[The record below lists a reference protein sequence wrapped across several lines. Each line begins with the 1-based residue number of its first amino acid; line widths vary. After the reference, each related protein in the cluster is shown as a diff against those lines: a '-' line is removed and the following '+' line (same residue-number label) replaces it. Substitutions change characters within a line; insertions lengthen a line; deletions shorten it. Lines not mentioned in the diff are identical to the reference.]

1 MTHSPPPPPPPS
13 KDPGSPAAFP
23 PEEQPAAPSPAVAG
37 PHAAANDSEE
47 VYYAG
52 SPLLRGELGRGVLWI
67 LIGLMLIA
75 GPFIYH
81 AIASH
86 ADASRT
92 WPIWWL
98 FLGFIVLGLIFIF
111 IPYLQAKS
119 TRYRITNYRIDV
131 SRGLLGTSID
141 TIELWHV
148 EDIRYHQSLASKL
161 AAIGDITIISKHPTI
176 PVLVM
181 RSLPHSR
188 KLFTELEQRVIAVKR
203 LSGVVKVDPGT

>member
-1 MTHSPPPPPPPS
+1 MTHHAPLPD
-13 KDPGSPAAFP
+13 KDPTTPGAFDTEQQPTAPAMP
-23 PEEQPAAPSPAVAG
+23 PAG

-47 VYYAG
+47 IYYAG
-52 SPLLRGELGRGVLWI
+52 SPMLRGELGRGILWI
-67 LIGLMLIA
+67 VIGLMLVA

-81 AIASH
+81 AIATRAHVS
-86 ADASRT
+86 AGKT

-98 FLGFIVLGLIFIF
+98 FLGFIVLGLVFIF

-148 EDIRYHQSLASKL
+148 EDLRYHQC
-161 AAIGDITIISKHPTI
+161 IGDKLSGIGNITIISKHPTI
-176 PVLVM
+176 PVLIL

-188 KLFTELEQRVIAVKR
+188 QLFTELEQRVIAVKR